1 MAKKL
6 SILASAFPDG
16 VDCRDYM
23 LAYLVIR
30 EGSKWVDVIRLE
42 AGRTAT
48 IGRAS
53 TNKVTITDDRASRFH
68 AEVFFSEEEW
78 VLRDLESRNG
88 TLVNGQP
95 ISGDYQLVVNDTI
108 RIANCQLSF
117 VEELSSAFPDSF
129 EADTGVLREHL
140 GSDTNDFLEDSN
152 VLDSISVATITHRQG
167 QTDLLKRKDVVKPDS
182 QMGQSVANL
191 CSLAFDIAGCG
202 DEQEIAKASLKGI
215 FNSTN
220 AHAAAVLLAPYD
232 IEGKVTGVDLR
243 VIESSV
249 LKGVSKYHRVTS
261 FLASTVLTEG
271 EAVLAADI
279 GDDSKI
285 ASRDSQGEIAS
296 TSIICA
302 PIRYDNRIV
311 GLLHAYST
319 DGENSLTPAD
329 LEFALALSDIIGLAL
344 RSLSRTRELAEDLS
358 LSRSEIQQLR
368 SQLEAES
375 EIIGSSPAL
384 ERVKQDIVQAA
395 PSRATVLIRGE
406 SGVGKE
412 LIARAVHY
420 SSPRSNGPFVCMNCA
435 ALSESL
441 LESELFGH
449 EKGAFTGATDRKVGK
464 FEAADHGT
472 IMLDEIGEMS
482 PSVQAKFLRVLEGHP
497 FERVGGNQPIEV
509 DVRVIAAT
517 NRDLEVAVAEGR
529 FRRDLYFRLNVVE
542 ILVPPLR
549 KRSEDIELL
558 AYFFL
563 DRFREETGRKITGF
577 SEAAILQLQQYRWPG
592 NVREL
597 KNMVE
602 RAVVLCRSTQIEVV
616 DLSMSNLATPDTSEM
631 QPSHD
636 TFKPMSL
643 EDMERLHISKTLAY
657 HDWNKSRTASVL
669 GIERSTLDRKLKR
682 YDIQR
687 PGS

>member
-1 MAKKL
+1 
-6 SILASAFPDG
+6 
-16 VDCRDYM
+16 M

-42 AGRTAT
+42 TGRTAT

-53 TNKVTITDDRASRFH
+53 TNKVTIADDRASRFH
-68 AEVFFSEEEW
+68 AEVFFSDEQW

-95 ISGDYQLVVNDTI
+95 ISGDYALVVNDTI

-117 VEELSSAFPDSF
+117 VEELSSAFPESF
-129 EADTGVLREHL
+129 EADTGVLRQHL
-140 GSDTNDFLEDSN
+140 GSDTNDFLDEPD
-152 VLDSISVATITHRQG
+152 VLDSIIEATITHRQG
-167 QTDLLKRKDVVKPDS
+167 KTNLLKQQGGAKPDS
-182 QMGQSVANL
+182 RMGESVAHL
-191 CSLAFDIAGCG
+191 CGLAFDIAGCST
-202 DEQEIAKASLKGI
+202 EQEIAKAALEGI
-215 FNSTN
+215 FNGTQ
-220 AHAAAVLLAPYD
+220 AHAAALLLSPYD
-232 IEGKVTGVDLR
+232 IEGKVTSVDLK
-243 VIESSV
+243 VIESAV
-249 LKGVSKYHRVTS
+249 LKNVSKYHRVTS
-261 FLASTVLTEG
+261 HLASTVLSDG

-279 GDDSKI
+279 GEDSQI
-285 ASRDSQGEIAS
+285 ASRDSRGEIAS

-319 DGENSLTPAD
+319 DGDHSLNPDD
-329 LEFALALSDIIGLAL
+329 LEFVLALADIIGLAL
-344 RSLSRTRELAEDLS
+344 RRLSRERELAEDLS

-368 SQLEAES
+368 SRLEAES
-375 EIIGSSPAL
+375 EIVGGSAAL
-384 ERVKQDIVQAA
+384 EKVKQDVLQAA

-464 FEAADHGT
+464 FEAADEGT
-472 IMLDEIGEMS
+472 LMLDEIGEMS
-482 PSVQAKFLRVLEGHP
+482 PNVQAKFLRVLEGHP

-542 ILVPPLR
+542 IVVPPLR
-549 KRSEDIELL
+549 KRPEDIELL

-563 DRFREETGRKITGF
+563 DRFREELGRKITGF
-577 SEAAILQLQQYRWPG
+577 SEGAMAQLKQYRWPG

-597 KNMVE
+597 KNMIE
-602 RAVVLCRSTQIEVV
+602 RAVVLCRSTQIEAS
-616 DLSMSNLATPDTSEM
+616 DLTMSNLATPDTSELN
-631 QPSHD
+631 PKYE
-636 TFKPMSL
+636 TFKPRSL
-643 EDMERLHISKTLAY
+643 EDVERLHIAKTLEY
-657 HDWNKSRTASVL
+657 LSWNKSRTASIL

-682 YDIQR
+682 YNIRR
-687 PGS
+687 PEI

>member
-1 MAKKL
+1 
-6 SILASAFPDG
+6 
-16 VDCRDYM
+16 M

-53 TNKVTITDDRASRFH
+53 TNKVTIADDRASRFH
-68 AEVFFSEEEW
+68 AEVFYSDEKW

-88 TLVNGQP
+88 TLVNGRP
-95 ISGDYQLVVNDTI
+95 ISGDYQLVISDTI

-167 QTDLLKRKDVVKPDS
+167 QTDLLKRKDTEKDES
-182 QMGQSVANL
+182 RLGQSVANL

-202 DEQEIAKASLKGI
+202 DEQEIAKASLAGI

-261 FLASTVLTEG
+261 YLASTVLTDG

-296 TSIICA
+296 TSIVCA

-319 DGENSLTPAD
+319 DGEKPLTPAD

-375 EIIGSSPAL
+375 EIVGGSPAL
-384 ERVKQDIVQAA
+384 DKVKQDVVQAA

-420 SSPRSNGPFVCMNCA
+420 SSPRSSGPFVCMNCA

-482 PSVQAKFLRVLEGHP
+482 LSVQAKFLRVLEGHP

-549 KRSEDIELL
+549 KRPEDIELL

-577 SEAAILQLQQYRWPG
+577 SDAAIERLQQYRWPG

-602 RAVVLCRSTQIEVV
+602 RAVVLCRSTQIEAA

-631 QPSHD
+631 LPNHD

-643 EDMERLHISKTLAY
+643 EDMERLHISKSLAY

-687 PGS
+687 PGT

>member
-1 MAKKL
+1 
-6 SILASAFPDG
+6 
-16 VDCRDYM
+16 M

-30 EGSKWVDVIRLE
+30 EGTKWVDVIRLE

-68 AEVFFSEEEW
+68 AEIFFSAEQW
-78 VLRDLESRNG
+78 TLRDLESRNG

-95 ISGDYQLVVNDTI
+95 ISGDYHLVINDTI

-117 VEELSSAFPDSF
+117 VQELSSAFPENY

-140 GSDTNDFLEDSN
+140 GSQTNDFLDDSN

-167 QTDLLKRKDVVKPDS
+167 QTNLLKSQGENKPDS
-182 QMGQSVANL
+182 KMGESVAHL
-191 CSLAFDIAGCG
+191 CSLAFDIAGCSN
-202 DEQEIAKASLKGI
+202 EQEISKIALEGI
-215 FNSTN
+215 FNSTQ

-232 IEGKVTGVDLR
+232 IEGKVTGVDLK
-243 VIESSV
+243 VVDSGV
-249 LKGVSKYHRVTS
+249 LKNVTKYHRVTS
-261 FLASTVLTEG
+261 YLASTVLTDG

-279 GDDSKI
+279 ADDSKI

-296 TSIICA
+296 TSIVCA
-302 PIRYDNRIV
+302 PIRYDNRIL

-319 DGENSLTPAD
+319 GGDRPLSPHD

-344 RSLSRTRELAEDLS
+344 RNLSRERELAEDLS

-375 EIIGSSPAL
+375 EIVGGSPAL
-384 ERVKQDIVQAA
+384 EKVKQDIVQAA

-482 PSVQAKFLRVLEGHP
+482 PGVQAKFLRVLEGHP
-497 FERVGGNQPIEV
+497 FERVGGNQPLEV

-577 SEAAILQLQQYRWPG
+577 SKEAITQLQKYRWPG

-602 RAVVLCRSTQIEVV
+602 RAVVLCRTNQIEAS
-616 DLSMSNLATPDTSEM
+616 DLSMSNLATPDTSEI
-631 QPSHD
+631 PVNHD

-687 PGS
+687 PGA

>member
-1 MAKKL
+1 
-6 SILASAFPDG
+6 
-16 VDCRDYM
+16 M

-53 TNKVTITDDRASRFH
+53 TNKVTIQDDRASRFH
-68 AEVFFSEEEW
+68 AEVFFSDEHW

-95 ISGDYQLVVNDTI
+95 ITGDYSLIVNDTI

-140 GSDTNDFLEDSN
+140 RSDTNDFLEDSN

-167 QTDLLKRKDVVKPDS
+167 QTNLLQRRADTKSGTKI
-182 QMGQSVANL
+182 GESVASL
-191 CSLAFDIAGCG
+191 CSLAFDVAGCS
-202 DEQEIAKASLKGI
+202 DEQEIAQTALDGV
-215 FNSTN
+215 FNSTQ

-232 IEGKVTGVDLR
+232 IEGKVTGVDLK
-243 VIESSV
+243 VIDSRV
-249 LKGVSKYHRVTS
+249 LKNVSKYHRVTS
-261 FLASTVLTEG
+261 YLASTVLTEG

-279 GDDSKI
+279 SEDSRI
-285 ASRDSQGEIAS
+285 ASRDSQGEITS
-296 TSIICA
+296 TSIVCA
-302 PIRYDNRIV
+302 PIRYDNRIL

-319 DGENSLTPAD
+319 DGERSLDPDD
-329 LEFALALSDIIGLAL
+329 LEFILALADIIGLAL
-344 RSLSRTRELAEDLS
+344 RTLSRERELAEDLS
-358 LSRSEIQQLR
+358 LSRSEVQQLR

-375 EIIGSSPAL
+375 EIVGGSPAL
-384 ERVKQDIVQAA
+384 DRVKQDVVQAA

-464 FEAADHGT
+464 FEASDNGT

-549 KRSEDIELL
+549 KRPEDIELL

-563 DRFREETGRKITGF
+563 DRFREETGRKISGF
-577 SEAAILQLQQYRWPG
+577 SAEAIVQLQQYRWPG

-602 RAVVLCRSTQIEVV
+602 RAVVLCRSSQIEVS
-616 DLSMSNLATPDTSEM
+616 DLSMSNLATPDTSEIR
-631 QPSHD
+631 PNHD
-636 TFKPMSL
+636 TFKPISL
-643 EDMERLHISKTLAY
+643 EEMERLHISKTLAY

-687 PGS
+687 PGSL

>member
-1 MAKKL
+1 
-6 SILASAFPDG
+6 
-16 VDCRDYM
+16 M

-53 TNKVTITDDRASRFH
+53 TNKVTIADDRASRFH
-68 AEVFFSEEEW
+68 AEVFFSEEQW

-88 TLVNGQP
+88 TLLNGQP
-95 ISGDYQLVVNDTI
+95 ISGDYHLVINDTI

-117 VEELSSAFPDSF
+117 VQELSSAFPDKF

-140 GSDTNDFLEDSN
+140 GSQTNEFLEDSN

-167 QTDLLKRKDVVKPDS
+167 QTNLLKSQAENKPDS
-182 QMGQSVANL
+182 GMGESVAHL
-191 CSLAFDIAGCG
+191 CSLAFDIAGCS
-202 DEQEIAKASLKGI
+202 DEQEISKIALEGI
-215 FNSTN
+215 FNSTQ

-232 IEGKVTGVDLR
+232 IEGKVTGVDLK
-243 VIESSV
+243 VVDSSV
-249 LKGVSKYHRVTS
+249 LKNVTKYHRVTS
-261 FLASTVLTEG
+261 YLASTVLTDG

-296 TSIICA
+296 TSIVCA
-302 PIRYDNRIV
+302 PIRYDNRIL

-319 DGENSLTPAD
+319 DGDRPLSPPD

-344 RSLSRTRELAEDLS
+344 RSLSRERELAEDLS

-375 EIIGSSPAL
+375 EIVGGSPAL
-384 ERVKQDIVQAA
+384 EKVKQDIVQAA

-577 SEAAILQLQQYRWPG
+577 SDEAIAQFQKYRWPG

-602 RAVVLCRSTQIEVV
+602 RAVVLCRSNQIEAS
-616 DLSMSNLATPDTSEM
+616 DLSMSNLATPDTSEI
-631 QPSHD
+631 PSQHD
-636 TFKPMSL
+636 TFKPISL